1 MVRTACSQGE
11 IMPHYRFNL
20 HLEDQ
25 VLRDREGQY
34 FSGPDTL
41 WDVTESLARELIQTS
56 IVQPSNWLKCHL
68 EVVDDTGEVVIDF
81 PFVAAVERQVA

>member
-1 MVRTACSQGE
+1 
-11 IMPHYRFNL
+11 MPHYRFNL

-34 FSGPDTL
+34 FSGPDTI
-41 WDVTESLARELIQTS
+41 WDVAQSLASELIDTS

-68 EVVDDTGEVVIDF
+68 EVVDDQGAVVVDF
-81 PFVAAVERQVA
+81 PFTEAIERRVA